1 MGDFRSQGITQGIN
15 TILQSTNKMIQKKI
29 WGSKNEQMQDAFGQ
43 FFEQAKEELNTFKRQ
58 EDYLESVYDAH
69 TGLI

>member
-1 MGDFRSQGITQGIN
+1 
-15 TILQSTNKMIQKKI
+15 MIQKKI